1 MISQVQIGKS
11 IILENLYLVK
21 GMKAMCEVMVY
32 QLSEIKSKDITIKAY
47 ESKFW
52 RKLTADEL
60 KYYCFSTFSTFF
72 RRGKK

>member
-47 ESKFW
+47 ESKF
-52 RKLTADEL
+52 
-60 KYYCFSTFSTFF
+60 
-72 RRGKK
+72 